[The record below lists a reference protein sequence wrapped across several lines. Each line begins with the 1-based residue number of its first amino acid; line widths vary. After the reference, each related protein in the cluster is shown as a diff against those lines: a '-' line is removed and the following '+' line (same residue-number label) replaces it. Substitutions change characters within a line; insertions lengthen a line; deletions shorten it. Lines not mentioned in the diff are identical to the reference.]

1 MGKEYS
7 QSKWEP
13 KNNPEARPYH
23 FHRCFE
29 ERLRSSLQQSADQRE
44 MVCCRET
51 LTYKC
56 SRTEWCLSRNPITF
70 KKSTSQ
76 DSFIEHGQLY
86 SSCLRQSQRGNTLFR
101 TRRSDTSTLGLVH
114 SERSVHNST
123 SCTGKTEYFGGPRVQ
138 GISRRDRLD
147 DRSENHP
154 TFPDQLRHG
163 SLCHSAYTAADDL
176 HQLETRPPR
185 SPLRRFQFE
194 LEKPGGIRLPSFQL
208 NSISSEQGCIRQGGD
223 HSSGSNMASAALVVP
238 PSQSTS
244 TTTCPPPEQGTPT
257 DKPSRS
263 PSGSPNA
270 PTSPLGR
277 ISYLQQRYQTEGLST
292 QVASL
297 LIAAT
302 RSSTCKTYESSWRH
316 PYVVKLMKGILNNRP
331 PKPRYSYTWDVH
343 LVTEHMKK
351 MGDNSSL
358 SLKQLSLKLATL
370 FAITCPKRV
379 SSLSS
384 LDLHH
389 YKLLPEGLVFTLTVA
404 TKTTRPDETVEAF
417 FTRFPE
423 DSKLCPVE
431 CLNTYLSSTS
441 RLRNLSEAE
450 KSNNLFVSYIKPHQP
465 VTTASVARWIRAF
478 LTEAG
483 IDTSVF
489 KTHSIRGGSYF
500 GSCKCIRASPRN
512 LKDGR
517 LVQCVYFS
525 TILL

>member
-29 ERLRSSLQQSADQRE
+29 ERLGSSLQQSADQRE

-56 SRTEWCLSRNPITF
+56 SRTERCLSRNPITS

-244 TTTCPPPEQGTPT
+244 TTTCSPPEQGTPT

-302 RSSTCKTYESSWRH
+302 RSSTCKTYESSWRRWCSWCSSREID
-316 PYVVKLMKGILNNRP
+316 PL
-331 PKPRYSYTWDVH
+331 ST
-343 LVTEHMKK
+343 
-351 MGDNSSL
+351 SL
-358 SLKQLSLKLATL
+358 SHILSFLADSFHYGLQYRSINVFGSTLSSAYPKIDGYATL
-370 FAITCPKRV
+370 VAITLPKRF

-389 YKLLPEGLVFTLTVA
+389 YKLL
-404 TKTTRPDETVEAF
+404 
-417 FTRFPE
+417 
-423 DSKLCPVE
+423 
-431 CLNTYLSSTS
+431 
-441 RLRNLSEAE
+441 
-450 KSNNLFVSYIKPHQP
+450 
-465 VTTASVARWIRAF
+465 
-478 LTEAG
+478 
-483 IDTSVF
+483 
-489 KTHSIRGGSYF
+489 
-500 GSCKCIRASPRN
+500 
-512 LKDGR
+512 
-517 LVQCVYFS
+517 
-525 TILL
+525 